1 MPPCLSRG
9 PREAGGTGAQA
20 WGAVGNT
27 AKSTFVHMLSGV
39 CQEPASKTH
48 WVCKGGHTRLK
59 GGCEGPSRVPGTN
72 ASSGVQSD

>member
-1 MPPCLSRG
+1 MPPCLSGG

-48 WVCKGGHTRLK
+48 WVCKGDTR
-59 GGCEGPSRVPGTN
+59 G
-72 ASSGVQSD
+72 